1 MSVLLTISIVIK
13 LLGIAIPL
21 GLAFVILLQAR
32 QRLNWLFCAFMLAI
46 AWWNAGTI
54 MLRLTLLPGIGDP
67 NTWLRL
73 SFAGLFAVPLILYGM
88 SLAGYRLSNPTFK
101 RVTITIG
108 LLGLAVTWA
117 GMLREPYWGRV
128 QVAPDGSIASSY
140 EAGDWLFIFTLVYCL
155 TYFALAE
162 GVLLWPLYK
171 ARREGTGVD
180 RSKLVSALGGA
191 LIALGGVLTGL
202 PIINR
207 YSLNSALMIAASLV
221 YAYLIL
227 EEQLLNPWRE
237 LNRELAAANEKLKEA
252 DRLKNEFVATISHEL
267 RTPLNSIIGFTKL
280 ILNEID
286 GPLNELQ
293 RTDLTA
299 IYTSSQHLL
308 SLVND
313 VLDFT
318 KIAAGKMELH
328 REMLDFKEIVVG
340 VMSTTLA
347 LVGDKNIEL
356 IEEVEDDLPTV
367 YADRLR
373 IRQVI
378 LNLMSNAVKFTEE
391 GSITLRAK
399 CITEEVELDGQ
410 RRSMPFI
417 LCSVTD
423 TGIGIAEEDIPTV
436 FEEFRQLDGSTSRQA
451 EGTGLGL
458 PISKRLV
465 EMHGGRLWVESKVG
479 VGSTF
484 FFTLPTSDH
493 VGKAKASPKVVEEG
507 EQRWPRSPRFSTS
520 KTIL

>member
-1 MSVLLTISIVIK
+1 MSLLLAISIVIK

-32 QRLNWLFCAFMLAI
+32 RRLNWLFCAFMFTI

-54 MLRLTLLPGIGDP
+54 MMRLTLLPGMGDP

-73 SFAGLFAVPLILYGM
+73 SLVGLFAMPLILYAM
-88 SLAGYRLSNPTFK
+88 SLEGGKLTNLTF
-101 RVTITIG
+101 RRATITAG
-108 LLGLAVTWA
+108 LLGLLVAWA
-117 GMLREPYWGRV
+117 GMLGETYWGEV
-128 QVAPDGSIASSY
+128 HVASDGTIASPY
-140 EAGDWLFIFTLVYCL
+140 KAGAWLFIFTLTYCL
-155 TYFALAE
+155 AYFALAE

-171 ARREGTGVD
+171 ARQQGAMVE
-180 RSKLVSALGGA
+180 RSQLLFALGGA
-191 LIALGGVLTGL
+191 LAVLGGVLTGL
-202 PIINR
+202 PIVWR
-207 YSLNSALMIAASLV
+207 YALNSTLMIVASLV

-237 LNRELAAANEKLKEA
+237 LNRALAAANEKLKEA
-252 DRLKNEFVATISHEL
+252 DRLKSEFVATISHEL

-293 RTDLTA
+293 RTDLAA

-313 VLDFT
+313 VLDFS
-318 KIAAGKMELH
+318 KIAAGKMALH
-328 REMLDFKEIVVG
+328 KEMLDFREIVVG
-340 VMSTTLA
+340 VMATTLA
-347 LVGDKNIEL
+347 LVGDKDIEL
-356 IEEVEDDLPTV
+356 IEEVEEDLPTV
-367 YADRLR
+367 YADRVR

-378 LNLMSNAVKFTEE
+378 LNLMSNAVKFTEG

-399 CITEEVELDGQ
+399 RITEEVGLDGQ

-423 TGIGIAEEDIPTV
+423 TGTGIADQDMPIV
-436 FEEFRQLDGSTSRQA
+436 FEEFRQLDSSSSRQA

-479 VGSTF
+479 MGSTF
-484 FFTLPTSDH
+484 SFTLP
-493 VGKAKASPKVVEEG
+493 AS
-507 EQRWPRSPRFSTS
+507 S
-520 KTIL
+520 

>member
-1 MSVLLTISIVIK
+1 MSLLLAISIVIK
-13 LLGIAIPL
+13 LLGIAIPV

-32 QRLNWLFCAFMLAI
+32 RRLNWLFCAFMLTV

-54 MLRLTLLPGIGDP
+54 MLRLTLLPGMGDP
-67 NTWLRL
+67 DTWLRL
-73 SFAGLFAVPLILYGM
+73 SLVGLFAMPLILYGM
-88 SLAGYRLSNPTFK
+88 SLEGGDLTNPTF
-101 RVTITIG
+101 RRATIAVG
-108 LLGLAVTWA
+108 LLGLLVAWA
-117 GMLREPYWGRV
+117 GVLGETYWGEV
-128 QVAPDGSIASSY
+128 HVASDGTIVSPYKA
-140 EAGDWLFIFTLVYCL
+140 EAWLFIFTLIYCL
-155 TYFALAE
+155 AYFALAE

-171 ARREGTGVD
+171 ARQRGAMVE
-180 RSKLVSALGGA
+180 RSQMLFALGGA
-191 LIALGGVLTGL
+191 LAVLGGVLTGL
-202 PIINR
+202 PIVWR
-207 YSLNSALMIAASLV
+207 YALNSVLMIVASLV

-227 EEQLLNPWRE
+227 EKQILNPWRE
-237 LNRELAAANEKLKEA
+237 LNRELEAANEKLKEA
-252 DRLKNEFVATISHEL
+252 DRVKSEFVATISHEL

-313 VLDFT
+313 VLDFS
-318 KIAAGKMELH
+318 KIAAGKMKLH
-328 REMLDFKEIVVG
+328 KEMLDFSEIVVG

-347 LVGDKNIEL
+347 LVGDKDIEL
-356 IEEVEDDLPTV
+356 IEEVEENLPTV
-367 YADRLR
+367 YADRVR

-378 LNLMSNAVKFTEE
+378 LNLMSNAVKFTEG

-399 CITEEVELDGQ
+399 RITEEVGLDGQ

-423 TGIGIAEEDIPTV
+423 TGIGIAEEDIPIV
-436 FEEFRQLDGSTSRQA
+436 FEEFRQLDGSSARQA

-479 VGSTF
+479 MGSTF
-484 FFTLPTSDH
+484 SFTLP
-493 VGKAKASPKVVEEG
+493 AS
-507 EQRWPRSPRFSTS
+507 S
-520 KTIL
+520 

>member
-1 MSVLLTISIVIK
+1 MSLLLATSIMIK

-21 GLAFVILLQAR
+21 GLASVILLQAR
-32 QRLNWLFCAFMLAI
+32 RRLNWLFCAFMFTI
-46 AWWNAGTI
+46 AWWNVGTI
-54 MLRLTLLPGIGDP
+54 MLRLTLLPGMGDP
-67 NTWLRL
+67 DTWLRL
-73 SFAGLFAVPLILYGM
+73 SFAGLFAMPLILYGI
-88 SLAGYRLSNPTFK
+88 SLEGGELTSPTFK
-101 RVTITIG
+101 RATIALG
-108 LLGLAVTWA
+108 LLGLVVAWA
-117 GMLREPYWGRV
+117 GIVGETYWSEV
-128 QVAPDGSIASSY
+128 HVASDGSIVSHY
-140 EAGDWLFIFTLVYCL
+140 KVGVWLFILLIYCL
-155 TYFALAE
+155 AYFALAE

-171 ARREGTGVD
+171 ARQRGSME
-180 RSKLVSALGGA
+180 RSKLLFALGGA
-191 LIALGGVLTGL
+191 LAVLGGVLTGL
-202 PIINR
+202 PIIGR
-207 YSLNSALMIAASLV
+207 YPLNSILMIGASLV

-227 EEQLLNPWRE
+227 EEQLLNPLRE

-308 SLVND
+308 SLVNN
-313 VLDFT
+313 VLDFS
-318 KIAAGKMELH
+318 KIAAGRMELH
-328 REMLDFKEIVVG
+328 KEMLDFREIVVG

-347 LVGDKNIEL
+347 LVGDKDIEL
-356 IEEVEDDLPTV
+356 IEEVEEGLPTV
-367 YADRLR
+367 YADRVR

-399 CITEEVELDGQ
+399 RITEEVKLDGQ
-410 RRSMPFI
+410 RRTMPFI

-423 TGIGIAEEDIPTV
+423 TGIGVAHKDIPIV

-484 FFTLPTSDH
+484 SFTLP
-493 VGKAKASPKVVEEG
+493 AS
-507 EQRWPRSPRFSTS
+507 S
-520 KTIL
+520 

>member
-1 MSVLLTISIVIK
+1 MSLLLVTSIVIK

-32 QRLNWLFCAFMLAI
+32 RRLNWLFCAFMLTI

-54 MLRLTLLPGIGDP
+54 MLRLTLLPGIGEP

-73 SFAGLFAVPLILYGM
+73 SFAGLFAMPLILYGM
-88 SLAGYRLSNPTFK
+88 SLEGGELTNPTFK
-101 RVTITIG
+101 RATIAVG
-108 LLGLAVTWA
+108 LLGLLVAWA
-117 GMLREPYWGRV
+117 GMLGETYWSRV
-128 QVAPDGSIASSY
+128 YVASDGSIVSSY
-140 EAGDWLFIFTLVYCL
+140 EAGAWLFIFTLVYCL
-155 TYFALAE
+155 AYFALAE

-171 ARREGTGVD
+171 ARQRGAVVE
-180 RSKLVSALGGA
+180 RPKLLFALGGA
-191 LIALGGVLTGL
+191 LAVLGGVLTGL
-202 PIINR
+202 PVAGHYPLSSI
-207 YSLNSALMIAASLV
+207 LMIAASLV
-221 YAYLIL
+221 YASLIL
-227 EEQLLNPWRE
+227 EEQVLNPWRG

-293 RTDLTA
+293 RIDLTA

-313 VLDFT
+313 VLDFS
-318 KIAAGKMELH
+318 KISAGKMELH
-328 REMLDFKEIVVG
+328 KEMLDFREIVVG

-347 LVGDKNIEL
+347 LVGDRDIEL
-356 IEEVEDDLPTV
+356 IEEVEENLPTV
-367 YADRLR
+367 YADRVR

-378 LNLMSNAVKFTEE
+378 LNLMSNAVKFTEK

-399 CITEEVELDGQ
+399 RITEEVELDG
-410 RRSMPFI
+410 RRRAMPFI

-423 TGIGIAEEDIPTV
+423 TGVGIAKKDIPIV

-451 EGTGLGL
+451 EGTGLGM
-458 PISKRLV
+458 PISRRLV
-465 EMHGGRLWVESKVG
+465 EMHGGRFWVESKVG

-484 FFTLPTSDH
+484 SFTLP
-493 VGKAKASPKVVEEG
+493 AS
-507 EQRWPRSPRFSTS
+507 S
-520 KTIL
+520 

>member
-1 MSVLLTISIVIK
+1 MKQSFCEVLFPQARQLHCALLKGSPMSYLLATSIVIK

-32 QRLNWLFCAFMLAI
+32 RRLNWLFCAFMLAI
-46 AWWNAGTI
+46 VWWNAGTI
-54 MLRLTLLPGIGDP
+54 MLRLTLLPGMGEPD
-67 NTWLRL
+67 TWLRL
-73 SFAGLFAVPLILYGM
+73 SFVGLLAMPLILYGM
-88 SLAGYRLSNPTFK
+88 SLEGGELANPTFK
-101 RVTITIG
+101 RATIAVG
-108 LLGLAVTWA
+108 LLGLLVAWA
-117 GMLREPYWGRV
+117 GMLGETYWSGV
-128 QVAPDGSIASSY
+128 HVASDGSIVSHY
-140 EAGDWLFIFTLVYCL
+140 EAGGWLFIFTLIYCL
-155 TYFALAE
+155 AYFALAE

-171 ARREGTGVD
+171 ARQGEAVVE
-180 RSKLVSALGGA
+180 RSQLLFALGGA
-191 LIALGGVLTGL
+191 LAVLGGVLTGL
-202 PIINR
+202 PIVWR
-207 YSLNSALMIAASLV
+207 YPLNSLLMIGSSLV
-221 YAYLIL
+221 YAYPIM
-227 EEQLLNPWRE
+227 EEQYLNPWRE

-313 VLDFT
+313 VLDFS

-328 REMLDFKEIVVG
+328 KEMLDFREIVVG

-347 LVGDKNIEL
+347 LVGDKEIEL
-356 IEEVEDDLPTV
+356 IEEVEEDLPTV
-367 YADRLR
+367 YADRVR

-391 GSITLRAK
+391 GSITLKVKR
-399 CITEEVELDGQ
+399 ITEEVRLDGQ
-410 RRSMPFI
+410 RRTMPFI

-423 TGIGIAEEDIPTV
+423 TGMGVAEKDIPIV
-436 FEEFRQLDGSTSRQA
+436 FEEFRQLDGSTARQA

-465 EMHGGRLWVESKVG
+465 EMHGGRLWAESKVG

-484 FFTLPTSDH
+484 SFTLP
-493 VGKAKASPKVVEEG
+493 AS
-507 EQRWPRSPRFSTS
+507 S
-520 KTIL
+520 

>member
-1 MSVLLTISIVIK
+1 MSALLAISDVIRI
-13 LLGIAIPL
+13 LGIAIPL

-32 QRLNWLFCAFMLAI
+32 RRLNWLFCAFMFII
-46 AWWNAGTI
+46 AWWNVGTI
-54 MLRLTLLPGIGDP
+54 MLRLTLLPGMGDP
-67 NTWLRL
+67 DTWLRL
-73 SFAGLFAVPLILYGM
+73 SFAGLFAMPLILYGM
-88 SLAGYRLSNPTFK
+88 SLERGELTNPTFK
-101 RVTITIG
+101 RATIAVG
-108 LLGLAVTWA
+108 LLGLLVAWA
-117 GMLREPYWGRV
+117 GMLRENYWGEV
-128 QVAPDGSIASSY
+128 HVASDGSIVVSY
-140 EAGDWLFIFTLVYCL
+140 YEVGAWLLIFFTLIYCL
-155 TYFALAE
+155 AYFALAE
-162 GVLLWPLYK
+162 GVLLWSLYR
-171 ARREGTGVD
+171 ARKRGTVVE
-180 RSKLVSALGGA
+180 RSRLLFALGGA
-191 LIALGGVLTGL
+191 LAVLGGVLTGL
-202 PIINR
+202 PIAWH
-207 YSLNSALMIAASLV
+207 YPLNSILMIGASLV
-221 YAYLIL
+221 YTYLIL
-227 EEQLLNPWRE
+227 EEQLLNPWRRSS
-237 LNRELAAANEKLKEA
+237 RELAAANEKLKEA

-318 KIAAGKMELH
+318 KIAAGKMALH
-328 REMLDFKEIVVG
+328 KEMLDFSEIVVG
-340 VMSTTLA
+340 VMATTLA

-356 IEEVEDDLPTV
+356 IDEVEDTLPTV
-367 YADRLR
+367 YADRVR

-399 CITEEVELDGQ
+399 RITEEVVLDGK
-410 RRSMPFI
+410 RRAMLFI

-423 TGIGIAEEDIPTV
+423 TGMGIAEKDIPIV
-436 FEEFRQLDGSTSRQA
+436 FEEFRQLDASTARQA
-451 EGTGLGL
+451 DGTGLGL

-484 FFTLPTSDH
+484 SFTLPVS
-493 VGKAKASPKVVEEG
+493 S
-507 EQRWPRSPRFSTS
+507 
-520 KTIL
+520 

>member
-1 MSVLLTISIVIK
+1 MSLLLAASIVIK

-21 GLAFVILLQAR
+21 GLAFVILLQAHR
-32 QRLNWLFCAFMLAI
+32 RLNWLFCAFMFTI
-46 AWWNAGTI
+46 ALWNAGTI
-54 MLRLTLLPGIGDP
+54 MLRLTLLPGMGDP

-73 SFAGLFAVPLILYGM
+73 SLFGLFAMPLILYGM
-88 SLAGYRLSNPTFK
+88 SLEGSELTNPTFG
-101 RVTITIG
+101 RATIAVG
-108 LLGLAVTWA
+108 LLGLLVAWA
-117 GMLREPYWGRV
+117 GVLGETYWGQV
-128 QVAPDGSIASSY
+128 QVASDGTIVSPY
-140 EAGDWLFIFTLVYCL
+140 KAGAWLFIFTLIYCL
-155 TYFALAE
+155 AYFALAE

-171 ARREGTGVD
+171 ARRRGAMVE
-180 RSKLVSALGGA
+180 RSQLLFALGGA
-191 LIALGGVLTGL
+191 LAVLGGVLTGVSIVW
-202 PIINR
+202 P
-207 YSLNSALMIAASLV
+207 YALNSVMMIVASLV

-227 EEQLLNPWRE
+227 EKQLLNPWQA

-252 DRLKNEFVATISHEL
+252 DRVKSEFVATISHEL

-286 GPLNELQ
+286 GPLTELQ

-313 VLDFT
+313 VLDFS

-328 REMLDFKEIVVG
+328 KEMLDFSEIVVG
-340 VMSTTLA
+340 VLSTTLA
-347 LVGDKNIEL
+347 LVGDKDIEL
-356 IEEVEDDLPTV
+356 IEEVEENLPTV
-367 YADRLR
+367 YADRVR

-378 LNLMSNAVKFTEE
+378 LNLMSNAVKFTEG
-391 GSITLRAK
+391 GSITLRARR
-399 CITEEVELDGQ
+399 ISEEVGLDGQ

-423 TGIGIAEEDIPTV
+423 TGMGIADKDIHIV
-436 FEEFRQLDGSTSRQA
+436 FEEFRQLDSSSSRQA

-484 FFTLPTSDH
+484 SFTLP
-493 VGKAKASPKVVEEG
+493 AS
-507 EQRWPRSPRFSTS
+507 S
-520 KTIL
+520 

>member
-1 MSVLLTISIVIK
+1 MSYLLATSIVIK

-32 QRLNWLFCAFMLAI
+32 RRLNWLFCAFMLAI
-46 AWWNAGTI
+46 VWWNAGTM
-54 MLRLTLLPGIGDP
+54 MLRLTLLPGMGEPD
-67 NTWLRL
+67 TWLRL
-73 SFAGLFAVPLILYGM
+73 SFVGLLAMPLILYGM
-88 SLAGYRLSNPTFK
+88 SLEGGELANPTFK
-101 RVTITIG
+101 RATIAVGLFG
-108 LLGLAVTWA
+108 LLVAWA
-117 GMLREPYWGRV
+117 GMLGETYWSGV
-128 QVAPDGSIASSY
+128 HVASDGSIVFHY
-140 EAGDWLFIFTLVYCL
+140 EAGAWLFIFTLIYCL
-155 TYFALAE
+155 AYFALAE

-171 ARREGTGVD
+171 ARQGGAVVE
-180 RSKLVSALGGA
+180 RSQLLFALGGA
-191 LIALGGVLTGL
+191 LAVLGGVLTGL
-202 PIINR
+202 PIVWR
-207 YSLNSALMIAASLV
+207 YPLNSLLMIGSSLV

-227 EEQLLNPWRE
+227 EEQYLNPWRE

-293 RTDLTA
+293 RTDLAA

-313 VLDFT
+313 VLDFS

-328 REMLDFKEIVVG
+328 KEMLDFREIVVG

-347 LVGDKNIEL
+347 LVGDKDIEL
-356 IEEVEDDLPTV
+356 IEEVEEDLPTV
-367 YADRLR
+367 YADRVR

-391 GSITLRAK
+391 GSITLRVRR
-399 CITEEVELDGQ
+399 ITEEVRRDGQ
-410 RRSMPFI
+410 RRTMPFI

-423 TGIGIAEEDIPTV
+423 TGMGVAEKDIPIV
-436 FEEFRQLDGSTSRQA
+436 FEEFRQLDGSTARQA

-465 EMHGGRLWVESKVG
+465 EMHGGRLWAESKVG

-484 FFTLPTSDH
+484 SFTLP
-493 VGKAKASPKVVEEG
+493 AS
-507 EQRWPRSPRFSTS
+507 S
-520 KTIL
+520 

>member
-1 MSVLLTISIVIK
+1 MSLLLATSIIIK

-21 GLAFVILLQAR
+21 SLAFVILLQAR
-32 QRLNWLFCAFMLAI
+32 RHLNWLFCAFMFTI
-46 AWWNAGTI
+46 AWWNVGTI
-54 MLRLTLLPGIGDP
+54 MLRLTPLPGMGDP
-67 NTWLRL
+67 DTWLRL
-73 SFAGLFAVPLILYGM
+73 SLAGLFAMPLTLYGI
-88 SLAGYRLSNPTFK
+88 SLEEGEPTNLTFK
-101 RVTITIG
+101 RATIAVG
-108 LLGLAVTWA
+108 LLGLLVAWA
-117 GMLREPYWGRV
+117 GMLGETYWSKV
-128 QVAPDGSIASSY
+128 YVASDGSIVSHY
-140 EAGDWLFIFTLVYCL
+140 EAGAWLFIFTLIYCL
-155 TYFALAE
+155 AYFALAE

-171 ARREGTGVD
+171 ARQRGSME
-180 RSKLVSALGGA
+180 RSKLLFALGGA
-191 LIALGGVLTGL
+191 LAVLGGVLTGL
-202 PIINR
+202 PIVSR
-207 YSLNSALMIAASLV
+207 YPLNSISMIGASLV

-252 DRLKNEFVATISHEL
+252 DRLKNQFVATISHEL

-293 RTDLTA
+293 RTDLSA

-313 VLDFT
+313 VLDFS

-328 REMLDFKEIVVG
+328 KEMLDFREIVVG

-347 LVGDKNIEL
+347 LVGDKDIEL
-356 IEEVEDDLPTV
+356 IEEVEENLPTV
-367 YADRLR
+367 YADRVR

-378 LNLMSNAVKFTEE
+378 LNLMSNAAKFTEK
-391 GSITLRAK
+391 GSITLRVK
-399 CITEEVELDGQ
+399 RITEQVELDGQ
-410 RRSMPFI
+410 RRAMPFI

-423 TGIGIAEEDIPTV
+423 TGIGVAEKDIPIV
-436 FEEFRQLDGSTSRQA
+436 FEEFRQLDASTSRQA
-451 EGTGLGL
+451 EGTGLGM

-484 FFTLPTSDH
+484 SFTLP
-493 VGKAKASPKVVEEG
+493 AS
-507 EQRWPRSPRFSTS
+507 S
-520 KTIL
+520 

>member
-1 MSVLLTISIVIK
+1 MSLLLATSIMIK

-21 GLAFVILLQAR
+21 GLASVILLQAR
-32 QRLNWLFCAFMLAI
+32 RRLNWLFCAFMFTI
-46 AWWNAGTI
+46 AWWNVGTI
-54 MLRLTLLPGIGDP
+54 MLRLTLLPGMGDP
-67 NTWLRL
+67 DTWLRL
-73 SFAGLFAVPLILYGM
+73 SFAGLFAMPLMLYGI
-88 SLAGYRLSNPTFK
+88 SLEGGELISPTFK
-101 RVTITIG
+101 RATIALG
-108 LLGLAVTWA
+108 LLGLVVAWA
-117 GMLREPYWGRV
+117 GIVGETYWSELH
-128 QVAPDGSIASSY
+128 VASDGSIVSHY
-140 EAGDWLFIFTLVYCL
+140 KVGVWLFILLIYCL
-155 TYFALAE
+155 AYFALAE

-171 ARREGTGVD
+171 ARQRGSME
-180 RSKLVSALGGA
+180 RSKLLFGLGGA
-191 LIALGGVLTGL
+191 LAVLGGVLTGL
-202 PIINR
+202 PVVGR
-207 YSLNSALMIAASLV
+207 YPLNSILMTAASLV
-221 YAYLIL
+221 YAFLIL
-227 EEQLLNPWRE
+227 EGQLLNPWRE

-328 REMLDFKEIVVG
+328 REMLDFSEIAVG
-340 VMSTTLA
+340 IMATTLA

-356 IEEVEDDLPTV
+356 VDEVDENLPTV
-367 YADRLR
+367 YADRVR

-378 LNLMSNAVKFTEE
+378 LNLMSNAVKFTEK
-391 GSITLRAK
+391 GTITLRAK
-399 CITEEVELDGQ
+399 RITEEVAFDGQ
-410 RRSMPFI
+410 RRSMPSI

-423 TGIGIAEEDIPTV
+423 TGMGISEEDIPTV
-436 FEEFRQLDGSTSRQA
+436 FEEFRQLDSSTSRQA

-465 EMHGGRLWVESKVG
+465 EMHGGQLWVQSELG

-484 FFTLPTSDH
+484 SFTLPASD
-493 VGKAKASPKVVEEG
+493 EIRDMEG
-507 EQRWPRSPRFSTS
+507 VPGIREDVRR
-520 KTIL
+520 

>member
-1 MSVLLTISIVIK
+1 MSVSLAFSIIIK
-13 LLGIAIPL
+13 ILGIAMPL

-32 QRLNWLFCAFMLAI
+32 RRLNWLFCAFMFTI

-67 NTWLRL
+67 VTWLKL
-73 SFAGLFAVPLILYGM
+73 SFVGLFAMPLVLYGM
-88 SLAGYRLSNPTFK
+88 SLEGGELTNPTFK
-101 RVTITIG
+101 RATTAVG
-108 LLGLAVTWA
+108 LLGLLVVWA
-117 GMLREPYWGRV
+117 GMLEETYWVGLH
-128 QVAPDGSIASSY
+128 VASDGSIVTHY
-140 EAGDWLFIFTLVYCL
+140 EAGAWLFIFTLIYCL
-155 TYFALAE
+155 AYFALAE

-171 ARREGTGVD
+171 ARQKGAVVEK
-180 RSKLVSALGGA
+180 SKLLFALGGA
-191 LIALGGVLTGL
+191 LAVLGGVLTGL
-202 PIINR
+202 PFVGR
-207 YSLNSALMIAASLV
+207 YPLNSVLMMGASLV
-221 YAYLIL
+221 FASLIL
-227 EEQLLNPWRE
+227 EEQLLNPWQE

-252 DRLKNEFVATISHEL
+252 DHLKNEFVATISHEL

-293 RTDLTA
+293 RVDLTA
-299 IYTSSQHLL
+299 IYTSGQHLL

-313 VLDFT
+313 VLDFS

-328 REMLDFKEIVVG
+328 KEMLDFREIVVG

-356 IEEVEDDLPTV
+356 AEEIEEGLPTV
-367 YADRLR
+367 YADRVR

-378 LNLMSNAVKFTEE
+378 LNLMSNAVKFTER
-391 GSITLRAK
+391 GSIILRAK
-399 CITEEVELDGQ
+399 RITEEVELDGQ
-410 RRSMPFI
+410 RRTMPFI

-423 TGIGIAEEDIPTV
+423 TGIGIAERDIPVV

-458 PISKRLV
+458 PISRRLV
-465 EMHGGRLWVESKVG
+465 EIHGGRLWVESKVG

-484 FFTLPTSDH
+484 FFTLPANS
-493 VGKAKASPKVVEEG
+493 
-507 EQRWPRSPRFSTS
+507 
-520 KTIL
+520 

>member
-1 MSVLLTISIVIK
+1 MSYLLATSIVIK

-32 QRLNWLFCAFMLAI
+32 RRLNWLFCAFMLAI
-46 AWWNAGTI
+46 VWWNAGTI
-54 MLRLTLLPGIGDP
+54 MLRLTLLPGMGESD
-67 NTWLRL
+67 TWLRL
-73 SFAGLFAVPLILYGM
+73 SFVGLLAMPLILYGM
-88 SLAGYRLSNPTFK
+88 SLEGGELANLTFK
-101 RVTITIG
+101 RATIAVGLFGLLVAWAG
-108 LLGLAVTWA
+108 LLGETF
-117 GMLREPYWGRV
+117 WGGV
-128 QVAPDGSIASSY
+128 HVASDGSIVFHY
-140 EAGDWLFIFTLVYCL
+140 EAGAWLFIFTLIYCL
-155 TYFALAE
+155 AYFALAE

-171 ARREGTGVD
+171 ARRGGAVIE
-180 RSKLVSALGGA
+180 RSQLLFALGGGLA
-191 LIALGGVLTGL
+191 VMGGVLTGL
-202 PIINR
+202 PIVWR
-207 YSLNSALMIAASLV
+207 YPLNSLLMIGSSLV

-227 EEQLLNPWRE
+227 EEQRLNPWRE

-313 VLDFT
+313 VLDFS

-328 REMLDFKEIVVG
+328 KEMLDFREIVVG
-340 VMSTTLA
+340 VMATTLA
-347 LVGDKNIEL
+347 LVGDKDIEL
-356 IEEVEDDLPTV
+356 IEEVEEDLPTV
-367 YADRLR
+367 YADRVR

-391 GSITLRAK
+391 GSITLRVRR
-399 CITEEVELDGQ
+399 ITEEIRLDGQ
-410 RRSMPFI
+410 RRTMPFI

-423 TGIGIAEEDIPTV
+423 TGMGVAEKDIPIV
-436 FEEFRQLDGSTSRQA
+436 FEEFRQLDGSTARQA

-465 EMHGGRLWVESKVG
+465 EMHGGRLWAESKVG

-484 FFTLPTSDH
+484 SFTLP
-493 VGKAKASPKVVEEG
+493 AS
-507 EQRWPRSPRFSTS
+507 S
-520 KTIL
+520 

>member
-1 MSVLLTISIVIK
+1 MWVPLTISIIK
-13 LLGIAIPL
+13 ILGIAIPL
-21 GLAFVILLQAR
+21 GLAFAILLQAR
-32 QRLNWLFCAFMLAI
+32 RRLNWLFCALMFTI
-46 AWWNAGTI
+46 AWWNLGTL
-54 MLRLTLLPGIGDP
+54 MLRLTLLLGLGNPD
-67 NTWLRL
+67 TWLRL
-73 SFAGLFAVPLILYGM
+73 SFAGLFAMPLILYGM
-88 SLAGYRLSNPTFK
+88 SLEQSELTDPTFE
-101 RVTITIG
+101 RATIVIG
-108 LLGLAVTWA
+108 LLGLLIIWA
-117 GMLREPYWGRV
+117 GMFGETYWDWVR
-128 QVAPDGSIASSY
+128 VAPDGSIVSHY
-140 EAGDWLFIFTLVYCL
+140 ETGAWLLITVIYCL
-155 TYFALAE
+155 AYFALAE

-171 ARREGTGVD
+171 KARQRRTVVE
-180 RSKLVSALGGA
+180 RSKLLFALGGA
-191 LIALGGVLTGL
+191 LAVLGGVLTGL
-202 PIINR
+202 PIVGR
-207 YSLNSALMIAASLV
+207 YPLNSILMIAASLV
-221 YAYLIL
+221 YAFLIL
-227 EEQLLNPWRE
+227 EGQLLNPWRE

-328 REMLDFKEIVVG
+328 REMLDFSEIAVG
-340 VMSTTLA
+340 IMATTLA

-356 IEEVEDDLPTV
+356 VDEVDENLPTV
-367 YADRLR
+367 YADRVR

-378 LNLMSNAVKFTEE
+378 LNLMSNAVKFTEK
-391 GSITLRAK
+391 GTITLRAK
-399 CITEEVELDGQ
+399 RITEEVEFDGQ
-410 RRSMPFI
+410 RRSMPSI

-423 TGIGIAEEDIPTV
+423 TGMGISEEDIPTV
-436 FEEFRQLDGSTSRQA
+436 FEEFRQLDSSTARQA

-465 EMHGGRLWVESKVG
+465 EMHGGQLWVQSELG

-484 FFTLPTSDH
+484 SFTLPARDE
-493 VGKAKASPKVVEEG
+493 VRDIEG
-507 EQRWPRSPRFSTS
+507 VPGIREDVRR
-520 KTIL
+520 

>member
-1 MSVLLTISIVIK
+1 MSVLLAFSIIIK
-13 LLGIAIPL
+13 ILGIAMPL
-21 GLAFVILLQAR
+21 GLAFVILFQAR
-32 QRLNWLFCAFMLAI
+32 RRLNWLFCAFMFII

-67 NTWLRL
+67 DTWLRL
-73 SFAGLFAVPLILYGM
+73 SFAGLFTMPLLLYGM
-88 SLAGYRLSNPTFK
+88 SLEGSELTNPTFK
-101 RVTITIG
+101 RATTAVG
-108 LLGLAVTWA
+108 LLGLLVVWA
-117 GMLREPYWGRV
+117 GMLGETYWVGV
-128 QVAPDGSIASSY
+128 HVASDGSIVARY
-140 EAGDWLFIFTLVYCL
+140 EARAWLFIFTLVYCL
-155 TYFALAE
+155 VYFVLAE
-162 GVLLWPLYK
+162 GMLLWPLYK
-171 ARREGTGVD
+171 ARQKGAVVG
-180 RSKLVSALGGA
+180 RSKLLFALSGA
-191 LIALGGVLTGL
+191 LAVLGGVLTGL
-202 PIINR
+202 PFVGR
-207 YSLNSALMIAASLV
+207 YPLNSILMIGASLV
-221 YAYLIL
+221 FASLIL

-237 LNRELAAANEKLKEA
+237 LNRNLAAANEKLKEA

-293 RTDLTA
+293 RVDLTA

-313 VLDFT
+313 VLDFS

-328 REMLDFKEIVVG
+328 KEILDFREIVVG
-340 VMSTTLA
+340 VMATTLA

-356 IEEVEDDLPTV
+356 VEEIEEGLPTV
-367 YADRLR
+367 YADRVR

-378 LNLMSNAVKFTEE
+378 LNLMSNAAKFTER
-391 GSITLRAK
+391 GSITLRARR
-399 CITEEVELDGQ
+399 ITEEVELDGQ
-410 RRSMPFI
+410 RRTMPFI

-423 TGIGIAEEDIPTV
+423 TGIGIAERDIPIV

-465 EMHGGRLWVESKVG
+465 EIHGGRLWVESKVG

-484 FFTLPTSDH
+484 SFTLPANS
-493 VGKAKASPKVVEEG
+493 
-507 EQRWPRSPRFSTS
+507 
-520 KTIL
+520 

>member
-1 MSVLLTISIVIK
+1 MSLLLATSIVIK

-21 GLAFVILLQAR
+21 GLALVILLQAR
-32 QRLNWLFCAFMLAI
+32 RRFNWLFCAFMLAI
-46 AWWNAGTI
+46 VWWNAGTI
-54 MLRLTLLPGIGDP
+54 MLRLTLLPGMGEPD
-67 NTWLRL
+67 TWLRL
-73 SFAGLFAVPLILYGM
+73 SFVGLLAMPLILYGM
-88 SLAGYRLSNPTFK
+88 SLEGGDLANPTFK
-101 RVTITIG
+101 RATIAVGLFG
-108 LLGLAVTWA
+108 LLVAWA
-117 GMLREPYWGRV
+117 GVLGETYWSGV
-128 QVAPDGSIASSY
+128 HVASDGSIFSHY
-140 EAGDWLFIFTLVYCL
+140 EAGAWLFIFTLIYCL
-155 TYFALAE
+155 AYFALAE
-162 GVLLWPLYK
+162 GVLLWSLYK
-171 ARREGTGVD
+171 ARQGGAVVE
-180 RSKLVSALGGA
+180 RSQLLFALGGA
-191 LIALGGVLTGL
+191 LAVLGGVLTGL
-202 PIINR
+202 PIVWR
-207 YSLNSALMIAASLV
+207 YPLNSLLMIGSSLV

-227 EEQLLNPWRE
+227 EEQRLNPWRE

-313 VLDFT
+313 VLDFS

-328 REMLDFKEIVVG
+328 KEMLDFREIVVG

-347 LVGDKNIEL
+347 LVGDKDIEL
-356 IEEVEDDLPTV
+356 IEEVEEDLPTV
-367 YADRLR
+367 YADRVR

-391 GSITLRAK
+391 GSITLRVK
-399 CITEEVELDGQ
+399 RITEEVRLDGQ
-410 RRSMPFI
+410 RRTMPFI

-423 TGIGIAEEDIPTV
+423 TGMGVAEKDIPIV
-436 FEEFRQLDGSTSRQA
+436 FEEFRQLDGSTARQA

-465 EMHGGRLWVESKVG
+465 EMHGGRLWAESKVG

-484 FFTLPTSDH
+484 SFTLP
-493 VGKAKASPKVVEEG
+493 AS
-507 EQRWPRSPRFSTS
+507 S
-520 KTIL
+520 

>member
-1 MSVLLTISIVIK
+1 MPVLLITSTLVKI
-13 LLGIAIPL
+13 LGIAIPL
-21 GLAFVILLQAR
+21 GLAFVILFQAR
-32 QRLNWLFCAFMLAI
+32 RRLNWLFCAFMLTI

-54 MLRLTLLPGIGDP
+54 MLRLTLLPGMGDP

-73 SFAGLFAVPLILYGM
+73 SLVGLFAMPLILYGM
-88 SLAGYRLSNPTFK
+88 NLEGAKLTNPTFK
-101 RVTITIG
+101 RATIAVG
-108 LLGLAVTWA
+108 LLGLLMAWV
-117 GMLREPYWGRV
+117 GMLGETYWGEV
-128 QVAPDGSIASSY
+128 HVASDGSIVSPY
-140 EAGDWLFIFTLVYCL
+140 KAGAWLFILTLIYCL
-155 TYFALAE
+155 GYFALAE

-171 ARREGTGVD
+171 VRQRGAVVERPQ
-180 RSKLVSALGGA
+180 LLSALGGA
-191 LIALGGVLTGL
+191 LAVLGGVLTGL
-202 PIINR
+202 PIVWR
-207 YSLNSALMIAASLV
+207 YPVNSVLMIGSSLV

-237 LNRELAAANEKLKEA
+237 LSRELATANEKLKEA
-252 DRLKNEFVATISHEL
+252 DRLKSEFVATISHEL

-313 VLDFT
+313 VLDFS

-328 REMLDFKEIVVG
+328 REMLDFSEIAVG

-347 LVGDKNIEL
+347 LLGDKNIEL
-356 IEEVEDDLPTV
+356 IEEMEEDLPTV
-367 YADRLR
+367 YVDRVR

-399 CITEEVELDGQ
+399 RITEEVNLDGQ
-410 RRSMPFI
+410 RRTMPFI

-423 TGIGIAEEDIPTV
+423 TGVGIAGKDIPIV
-436 FEEFRQLDGSTSRQA
+436 FEEFRQLDSSTSRQA

-458 PISKRLV
+458 PISRRLV
-465 EMHGGRLWVESKVG
+465 EMHGGRLWVESELEVG
-479 VGSTF
+479 TTF
-484 FFTLPTSDH
+484 SFTLP
-493 VGKAKASPKVVEEG
+493 AN
-507 EQRWPRSPRFSTS
+507 R
-520 KTIL
+520 

>member
-1 MSVLLTISIVIK
+1 MSYLLATSIVIK

-32 QRLNWLFCAFMLAI
+32 RRLNWLFCAFMLAI
-46 AWWNAGTI
+46 VWWNAGTI
-54 MLRLTLLPGIGDP
+54 MLRLTLLPGMGEPD
-67 NTWLRL
+67 TWLRL
-73 SFAGLFAVPLILYGM
+73 SFVGLLAMPLILYGM
-88 SLAGYRLSNPTFK
+88 SLEGGELANPTFK
-101 RVTITIG
+101 RATIAVG
-108 LLGLAVTWA
+108 LLGLLVAWA
-117 GMLREPYWGRV
+117 GMLGETYWSGV
-128 QVAPDGSIASSY
+128 HVASDGSIVSHY
-140 EAGDWLFIFTLVYCL
+140 EAGGWLFIFTLIYCL
-155 TYFALAE
+155 AYFALAE

-171 ARREGTGVD
+171 ARQGEAVVE
-180 RSKLVSALGGA
+180 RSQLLFALGGA
-191 LIALGGVLTGL
+191 LAVLGGVLTGL
-202 PIINR
+202 PIVWR
-207 YSLNSALMIAASLV
+207 YPLNSLLMIGSSLV
-221 YAYLIL
+221 YAYPIM
-227 EEQLLNPWRE
+227 EEQYLNPWRE

-313 VLDFT
+313 VLDFS

-328 REMLDFKEIVVG
+328 KEMLDFREIVVG

-347 LVGDKNIEL
+347 LVGDKEIEL
-356 IEEVEDDLPTV
+356 IEEVEEDLPTV
-367 YADRLR
+367 YADRVR

-391 GSITLRAK
+391 GSITLRVK
-399 CITEEVELDGQ
+399 RITEEVRLDGQ
-410 RRSMPFI
+410 RRTMPFI

-423 TGIGIAEEDIPTV
+423 TGMGVAEKDIPIV
-436 FEEFRQLDGSTSRQA
+436 FEEFRQLDGSTARQA

-465 EMHGGRLWVESKVG
+465 EMHGGRLWAESKVG

-484 FFTLPTSDH
+484 SFTLP
-493 VGKAKASPKVVEEG
+493 AS
-507 EQRWPRSPRFSTS
+507 S
-520 KTIL
+520 

>member
-1 MSVLLTISIVIK
+1 MSLLLATSIMIK

-21 GLAFVILLQAR
+21 GLASVILLQAR
-32 QRLNWLFCAFMLAI
+32 RRLNWLFCAFMFTI
-46 AWWNAGTI
+46 AWWNVGTI
-54 MLRLTLLPGIGDP
+54 MLRLTLLPGMGDP
-67 NTWLRL
+67 DTWLRL
-73 SFAGLFAVPLILYGM
+73 SFAGLFAMPLILYGI
-88 SLAGYRLSNPTFK
+88 SLEGGELTSPTFK
-101 RVTITIG
+101 RATIAVG
-108 LLGLAVTWA
+108 LLGLVVAWA
-117 GMLREPYWGRV
+117 GILGETYWSEV
-128 QVAPDGSIASSY
+128 HVASDGSIVSHY
-140 EAGDWLFIFTLVYCL
+140 EVGVWLFILLIYCL
-155 TYFALAE
+155 AYFALAE

-171 ARREGTGVD
+171 ARQRGAVVE
-180 RSKLVSALGGA
+180 RSKLLFALGGA
-191 LIALGGVLTGL
+191 LAVLGGVLTGL
-202 PIINR
+202 PIIGR
-207 YSLNSALMIAASLV
+207 YPLNSILMIGASLV

-227 EEQLLNPWRE
+227 EEQLLNPLRE

-308 SLVND
+308 SLVNN
-313 VLDFT
+313 VLDFS
-318 KIAAGKMELH
+318 KIAAGRMELH
-328 REMLDFKEIVVG
+328 KEMLDFREIVVG

-347 LVGDKNIEL
+347 LVGDKDIEL
-356 IEEVEDDLPTV
+356 IEEVEEGLPTV
-367 YADRLR
+367 YADRVR

-399 CITEEVELDGQ
+399 RITEEVRLDGQ
-410 RRSMPFI
+410 RRIMPFI

-423 TGIGIAEEDIPTV
+423 TGIGVAHKDIPIV
-436 FEEFRQLDGSTSRQA
+436 FEEFRQLDASTSRQA

-484 FFTLPTSDH
+484 SFTLP
-493 VGKAKASPKVVEEG
+493 AS
-507 EQRWPRSPRFSTS
+507 S
-520 KTIL
+520 

>member
-1 MSVLLTISIVIK
+1 MSLLLVISIAIK

-32 QRLNWLFCAFMLAI
+32 QRLNWLFCAFMLTI
-46 AWWNAGTI
+46 AWWNIGTL
-54 MLRLTLLPGIGDP
+54 MLRLTLLPRIGDP
-67 NTWLRL
+67 DTWLRL
-73 SFAGLFAVPLILYGM
+73 SFVGLFAMPLILYRM
-88 SLAGYRLSNPTFK
+88 SLEGGELSNPTFK
-101 RVTITIG
+101 RATIAVG
-108 LLGLAVTWA
+108 LLGLLVAWA
-117 GMLREPYWGRV
+117 GMLGETCWVGVRV
-128 QVAPDGSIASSY
+128 ASDGSIVAHY
-140 EAGDWLFIFTLVYCL
+140 KAGAWLFIFTLIYCL
-155 TYFALAE
+155 AYFALAE

-171 ARREGTGVD
+171 AGQRGTVVE
-180 RSKLVSALGGA
+180 RSKLLFALGGA
-191 LIALGGVLTGL
+191 LAVLGGVLTGL
-202 PIINR
+202 PMAYR
-207 YSLNSALMIAASLV
+207 YPLNSILMIAASLV

-252 DRLKNEFVATISHEL
+252 DRLKNDFVATISHEL

-286 GPLNELQ
+286 GPLTDLQ

-299 IYTSSQHLL
+299 IYSSSQHLL

-313 VLDFT
+313 VLDFS
-318 KIAAGKMELH
+318 KITAGKMELH
-328 REMLDFKEIVVG
+328 KEILDFREIVVG

-356 IEEVEDDLPTV
+356 IEEVAENLPTV
-367 YADRLR
+367 YADRVR

-399 CITEEVELDGQ
+399 RITEEVELDGQ
-410 RRSMPFI
+410 RRSRPFI

-423 TGIGIAEEDIPTV
+423 TGIGIAEKDIPIV
-436 FEEFRQLDGSTSRQA
+436 FAEFRQLDASTARQA
-451 EGTGLGL
+451 DGTGLGL

-479 VGSTF
+479 AGSTF
-484 FFTLPTSDH
+484 SFTLP
-493 VGKAKASPKVVEEG
+493 AS
-507 EQRWPRSPRFSTS
+507 S
-520 KTIL
+520 

>member
-1 MSVLLTISIVIK
+1 MSYLLAASIVIK

-32 QRLNWLFCAFMLAI
+32 RRLNWLFCAFMLAI
-46 AWWNAGTI
+46 VWWNAGTI
-54 MLRLTLLPGIGDP
+54 MLRLTLLPGMGEPD
-67 NTWLRL
+67 TWLRL
-73 SFAGLFAVPLILYGM
+73 SFLGLLAMPLILYGM
-88 SLAGYRLSNPTFK
+88 SLEGAELAHPTFK
-101 RVTITIG
+101 RATIAVG
-108 LLGLAVTWA
+108 LLGLLVAWA
-117 GMLREPYWGRV
+117 GLLGETYWSRV
-128 QVAPDGSIASSY
+128 YVASDGSIASHY
-140 EAGDWLFIFTLVYCL
+140 EAGAWLFIFTLIYCL
-155 TYFALAE
+155 AYFALAE

-171 ARREGTGVD
+171 ARQGEVVVE
-180 RSKLVSALGGA
+180 RSQLLFALGGA
-191 LIALGGVLTGL
+191 LAVLGGVLTGL
-202 PIINR
+202 PIVWR
-207 YSLNSALMIAASLV
+207 YPLNSLLMIGSSLV

-227 EEQLLNPWRE
+227 EGQYLNPWRE

-286 GPLNELQ
+286 GPLSELQ

-313 VLDFT
+313 VLDFS

-328 REMLDFKEIVVG
+328 KEMLDFREIVVG

-347 LVGDKNIEL
+347 LVGDKDIEL
-356 IEEVEDDLPTV
+356 IEEVEEDLPTV
-367 YADRLR
+367 YADRVR

-391 GSITLRAK
+391 GSITLRVK
-399 CITEEVELDGQ
+399 RITEEVRLDGQ
-410 RRSMPFI
+410 RRTMPFI

-423 TGIGIAEEDIPTV
+423 TGMGVAEKDIPIV
-436 FEEFRQLDGSTSRQA
+436 FEEFRQLDGSTARQA

-465 EMHGGRLWVESKVG
+465 EMHGGRLWADSKVG

-484 FFTLPTSDH
+484 SFTLP
-493 VGKAKASPKVVEEG
+493 AS
-507 EQRWPRSPRFSTS
+507 S
-520 KTIL
+520 

>member
-1 MSVLLTISIVIK
+1 MSYLLAASIVIK

-21 GLAFVILLQAR
+21 GVAFVILLQAR
-32 QRLNWLFCAFMLAI
+32 RRLNWLFCAFMLAI
-46 AWWNAGTI
+46 VWWNAGTI
-54 MLRLTLLPGIGDP
+54 MLRLTLLPGMGEPD
-67 NTWLRL
+67 TWLRL
-73 SFAGLFAVPLILYGM
+73 SFLGLLAMPLILYGM
-88 SLAGYRLSNPTFK
+88 SLEGAELAHPTFK
-101 RVTITIG
+101 RATIAVG
-108 LLGLAVTWA
+108 LLGLLVAWA
-117 GMLREPYWGRV
+117 GLLGETYWSRV
-128 QVAPDGSIASSY
+128 YVASDGSIASHY
-140 EAGDWLFIFTLVYCL
+140 EAGAWLFIFTLIYCL
-155 TYFALAE
+155 AYFALAE

-171 ARREGTGVD
+171 ARQGEVVVE
-180 RSKLVSALGGA
+180 RSQLLFALGGA
-191 LIALGGVLTGL
+191 LAVLGGVLTGL
-202 PIINR
+202 PIVWR
-207 YSLNSALMIAASLV
+207 YPLNSLLMIGSSLV

-227 EEQLLNPWRE
+227 EEQRLNPWRE

-286 GPLNELQ
+286 GPLSELQ

-313 VLDFT
+313 VLDFS

-328 REMLDFKEIVVG
+328 KEMLDFREIVVG

-347 LVGDKNIEL
+347 LVGDKDIEL
-356 IEEVEDDLPTV
+356 IEEVEEDLPTV
-367 YADRLR
+367 YADRVR

-391 GSITLRAK
+391 GSITLRVK
-399 CITEEVELDGQ
+399 RITEEVRLDGQ
-410 RRSMPFI
+410 RRIMPFI

-423 TGIGIAEEDIPTV
+423 TGMGVAEKDIPIV
-436 FEEFRQLDGSTSRQA
+436 FEEFRQLDGSTARQA

-465 EMHGGRLWVESKVG
+465 EMHGGRLWAESKVG

-484 FFTLPTSDH
+484 SFTLP
-493 VGKAKASPKVVEEG
+493 AS
-507 EQRWPRSPRFSTS
+507 S
-520 KTIL
+520 

>member
-1 MSVLLTISIVIK
+1 MSYLLAASIVIK

-32 QRLNWLFCAFMLAI
+32 RRLNWLFCAFMLAI
-46 AWWNAGTI
+46 VWWNAGTI
-54 MLRLTLLPGIGDP
+54 MLRLTLLPGMGEPD
-67 NTWLRL
+67 TWLRL
-73 SFAGLFAVPLILYGM
+73 SFLGLLAMPLILYGM
-88 SLAGYRLSNPTFK
+88 SLEGAELAHPTFK
-101 RVTITIG
+101 RATIAVG
-108 LLGLAVTWA
+108 LLGLLVAWA
-117 GMLREPYWGRV
+117 GLLGETYWSRV
-128 QVAPDGSIASSY
+128 YVASDGSIASHY
-140 EAGDWLFIFTLVYCL
+140 EAGAWLFIFTLIYCL
-155 TYFALAE
+155 AYFALAE

-171 ARREGTGVD
+171 ARQGEVVVE
-180 RSKLVSALGGA
+180 RSQLLFALGGA
-191 LIALGGVLTGL
+191 LAVLGGVLTGL
-202 PIINR
+202 PIVWR
-207 YSLNSALMIAASLV
+207 YPLNSLLMIGSSLV

-227 EEQLLNPWRE
+227 EGQYLNPWRE

-286 GPLNELQ
+286 GPLSELQ

-313 VLDFT
+313 VLDFS

-328 REMLDFKEIVVG
+328 KEMLDFREIVVG

-347 LVGDKNIEL
+347 LVGDKDIEL
-356 IEEVEDDLPTV
+356 IEEVEEDLPTV
-367 YADRLR
+367 YADRVR

-391 GSITLRAK
+391 GSITLRVRR
-399 CITEEVELDGQ
+399 ITEEVRLDGQ
-410 RRSMPFI
+410 RRTMPFI

-423 TGIGIAEEDIPTV
+423 TGMGVAEKDIPIV
-436 FEEFRQLDGSTSRQA
+436 FEEFRQLDGSTARQA

-465 EMHGGRLWVESKVG
+465 EMHGGRLWADSKVG

-484 FFTLPTSDH
+484 SFTLPVS
-493 VGKAKASPKVVEEG
+493 S
-507 EQRWPRSPRFSTS
+507 
-520 KTIL
+520 

>member
-1 MSVLLTISIVIK
+1 MSLLLATSIMIK

-21 GLAFVILLQAR
+21 GLASVILLQAR
-32 QRLNWLFCAFMLAI
+32 RRLNWLFCAFMLTI

-54 MLRLTLLPGIGDP
+54 MLRLTLLPGMGDP
-67 NTWLRL
+67 DTWLRL
-73 SFAGLFAVPLILYGM
+73 SFAGLFAMPLILYGM
-88 SLAGYRLSNPTFK
+88 SLEGGELTSPTFK
-101 RVTITIG
+101 RATIAVG
-108 LLGLAVTWA
+108 LLGLVVAWA
-117 GMLREPYWGRV
+117 GIVGETYWSEV
-128 QVAPDGSIASSY
+128 HVASDGSIVSHY
-140 EAGDWLFIFTLVYCL
+140 EVGVWLFILLIYCL
-155 TYFALAE
+155 AYFALAE

-171 ARREGTGVD
+171 ARQRGSME
-180 RSKLVSALGGA
+180 RSKLLFALGGA
-191 LIALGGVLTGL
+191 LAVLGGVLTGL
-202 PIINR
+202 PIIGR
-207 YSLNSALMIAASLV
+207 YPLNSILMIGASLV

-313 VLDFT
+313 VLDFS

-328 REMLDFKEIVVG
+328 KEMLDFREIVVG

-347 LVGDKNIEL
+347 LVGDKDIEL
-356 IEEVEDDLPTV
+356 IEEVEEDLPTV
-367 YADRLR
+367 YADRVR

-399 CITEEVELDGQ
+399 RITEEVKLDGQ
-410 RRSMPFI
+410 RRTMPFI

-423 TGIGIAEEDIPTV
+423 TGMGVAEKDIPIV

-484 FFTLPTSDH
+484 SFTLP
-493 VGKAKASPKVVEEG
+493 AS
-507 EQRWPRSPRFSTS
+507 S
-520 KTIL
+520 